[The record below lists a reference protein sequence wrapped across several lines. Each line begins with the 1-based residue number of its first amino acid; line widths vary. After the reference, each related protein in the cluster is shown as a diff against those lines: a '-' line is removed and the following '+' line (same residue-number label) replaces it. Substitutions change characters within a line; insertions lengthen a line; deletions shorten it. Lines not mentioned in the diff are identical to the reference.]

1 MKEKMKKKI
10 MGWSA
15 FYLCFILAGLL
26 FTCATGN
33 GATRTVA
40 AADRA
45 GTDRT
50 SKSKSKDAVAAVDA
64 DSSGMIYLQADENG
78 TLTGDD
84 AGAEIPVSVKVT
96 YYLNG
101 NEISAADLAGKSG
114 AVKIRFDYQNLQQKT
129 IQVGGEAISVNVPFM
144 MLSAV
149 VMPSDIFSN
158 VKISSGKVMTEEDQN
173 IAVGMAFPGL
183 KTSLGLAEF
192 DTTKDADIPDY
203 VEITADAQ
211 NFELDFTA
219 NIIASLGMDE
229 MDTEGLDD
237 MDNLVE
243 SMDELADA
251 SSALVAGTGTLL
263 SGMQTYQS
271 AIASY
276 MEGAEQLHNGISAIN
291 AAVAQF
297 STTEDDSYAAVM
309 AAAKALAA
317 DTEILGNTMTDLQ
330 TFAQQLCVYQQN
342 VETVKAA
349 VAEEAANAQTSVEDA
364 DRNATSQAQE
374 QVQNMLDE
382 AKERIDSDETL
393 TSEQKQAAIDALS
406 SINASD
412 ITVSDVTG
420 DADTNLSAIQSQLA
434 GISSLTIPTLA
445 SDTATIAAT
454 LTDMQAQLG
463 VLADFSKNMSGLSEG
478 ITTLST
484 SLRSLETGAAQL
496 ISYHSQLLQGA
507 ASLAEGSAS
516 LQEGMLTFDKE
527 GIQKLKELAG
537 DDLQKVV
544 SRIKALKEAEAKYKK
559 ENAETDGDAKSYV
572 IETKAI
578 EYDN

>member
-33 GATRTVA
+33 GATRTATA
-40 AADRA
+40 ANQAEP
-45 GTDRT
+45 DRT
-50 SKSKSKDAVAAVDA
+50 SKSKDTVAAVDA

-96 YYLNG
+96 YYLDG
-101 NEISAADLAGKSG
+101 NEISAANLAGKSG

-129 IQVGGEAISVNVPFM
+129 IQAGGEAISVSVPFM

-173 IAVGMAFPGL
+173 IAVGTAFPGL

-192 DTTKDADIPDY
+192 DKTKDADIPDY

-229 MDTEGLDD
+229 MDTDGLDD
-237 MDNLVE
+237 MDDLVE

-276 MEGAEQLHNGISAIN
+276 TEGAGQLHNGISAIN
-291 AAVAQF
+291 TAVAQF
-297 STTEDDSYAAVM
+297 STTEDDSYTAVM

-317 DTEILGNTMTDLQ
+317 DTETLGNTMTDLQ

-349 VAEEAANAQTSVEDA
+349 VAAEAANAQTSVEDA
-364 DRNATSQAQE
+364 DRNATSQAQV
-374 QVQNMLDE
+374 QTQNMLDE
-382 AKERIDSDETL
+382 AKARIDSDETL

-434 GISSLTIPTLA
+434 GIPSLTIPTLD
-445 SDTATIAAT
+445 SDTAAIAAT
-454 LTDMQAQLG
+454 LTDMQTQLG
-463 VLADFSKNMSGLSEG
+463 ILADFSKNMSGLGEG
-478 ITTLST
+478 IATLTT

-496 ISYHSQLLQGA
+496 TSYHSQLLQGVG
-507 ASLAEGSAS
+507 SLTEGMAS
-516 LQEGMLTFDKE
+516 LQEGMDTFDKE

-544 SRIKALKEAEAKYKK
+544 SRIKALKEAEAQYKK
-559 ENAETDGDAKSYV
+559 ENAGTDDNAKSYV

-578 EYDN
+578 L